1 MNSQKIWDFL
11 YLALYNDPDSYD
23 NNANW
28 KTMIDNKIDYQKFSI
43 FTNFSECFDGEIAF
57 LVENDYEEKLIWQDF
72 KSKMIQE
79 ISLAKGT
86 YQSVVESL
94 IAHFKT
100 VQ

>member
-1 MNSQKIWDFL
+1 MYIRRTFTQKLSYFL
-11 YLALYNDPDSYD
+11 KERYHY
-23 NNANW
+23 
-28 KTMIDNKIDYQKFSI
+28 K
-43 FTNFSECFDGEIAF
+43 
-57 LVENDYEEKLIWQDF
+57 NDYEEKLIWQDF

>member
-1 MNSQKIWDFL
+1 
-11 YLALYNDPDSYD
+11 
-23 NNANW
+23 
-28 KTMIDNKIDYQKFSI
+28 
-43 FTNFSECFDGEIAF
+43 
-57 LVENDYEEKLIWQDF
+57 
-72 KSKMIQE
+72 MIQE

>member
-1 MNSQKIWDFL
+1 MSYKSPPENEDSPRDLKDVAIASWADFL

-72 KSKMIQE
+72 ESKQVKHRTIR
-79 ISLAKGT
+79 G
-86 YQSVVESL
+86 
-94 IAHFKT
+94 
-100 VQ
+100 